1 MGGGRVALVYFF
13 SRHHDIEVALL
24 GVCFANIMVCMYC
37 MYDLLLLKRKIII
50 KDILDISNKTHSLI
64 LTCKKAF
71 PLSILVLCSSIL
83 SCLPRLLIGVMTT
96 PANVV
101 VYTSLIYFSVGA
113 ALITSAVANVSR
125 VHVSGYYAVGDFD
138 SIKSLVSRTVLG
150 FLAIGFFSI
159 IPLHYIGPSILN
171 ILYTSTMSHYAGFL
185 YFILAFWVTNSISV
199 SLGSVVVASGH
210 YSRQYKP
217 VLLSILSSS
226 IMCPLLIFVFGFLG
240 AFIDLILSSLI
251 FMIFTIRSYYSVMKP
266 ENHTLENNYA

>member
-1 MGGGRVALVYFF
+1 
-13 SRHHDIEVALL
+13 
-24 GVCFANIMVCMYC
+24 
-37 MYDLLLLKRKIII
+37 
-50 KDILDISNKTHSLI
+50 
-64 LTCKKAF
+64 
-71 PLSILVLCSSIL
+71 
-83 SCLPRLLIGVMTT
+83 
-96 PANVV
+96 
-101 VYTSLIYFSVGA
+101 
-113 ALITSAVANVSR
+113 
-125 VHVSGYYAVGDFD
+125 
-138 SIKSLVSRTVLG
+138 
-150 FLAIGFFSI
+150 
-159 IPLHYIGPSILN
+159 
-171 ILYTSTMSHYAGFL
+171 MSHYAGFL